1 MKKQLQKQTQAL
13 FLLTSGFLMFSC
25 GSKFGSQINFNNVNN
40 DNYLVATADNNQ
52 FSLITFEQNIKPLFK
67 EKCSLC
73 HNAASA
79 LPNLLNYD
87 VALEKK
93 DRLVDRIYLKRDMPL
108 VAFMTNEER
117 TLVKQWVD
125 DGAVRGVINPDDTD
139 TPQDDNSPVVGVP
152 QPLDPINPPP
162 PIVPDGTVGAE
173 EPFVEPSVL
182 NFSTINASVFD
193 RYCASCHNEKSPA
206 VITNFGDYNKLYPR
220 LNSLIYRVFI
230 TKDMPLDGSM
240 PEAAREALRKW
251 IAQGANKE

>member
-1 MKKQLQKQTQAL
+1 MKKQAQKQVQAL
-13 FLLTSGFLMFSC
+13 LMLTSGFLMFSC
-25 GSKFGSQINFNNVNN
+25 GPKLESQIGFNNSNN
-40 DNYLVATADNNQ
+40 DNHQVTTAETKQ
-52 FSLITFEQNIKPLFK
+52 LSLITFEQNIKPLFK

-87 VALEKK
+87 VAFEKK
-93 DRLVDRIYLKRDMPL
+93 DRLVDRVYLKRDMPL
-108 VAFMTNEER
+108 VAFMTDEER

-125 DGAVRGVINPDDTD
+125 DGAVRGEVNPNDTD
-139 TPQDDNSPVVGVP
+139 TQDDTPVVGVP
-152 QPLDPINPPP
+152 QPLEPINPPP
-162 PIVPDGTVGAE
+162 PIVPDDGSVGSG

-220 LNSLIYRVFI
+220 LDSLIYRVFI